1 MTTILR
7 SYWRLSAAAVGLAA
21 ILSACAPNSAKKMTV
36 PSVDSSLA
44 TAEQEKGRYGTLLR
58 LASSTREA
66 GDPAAAVNMYQ
77 QAISLERSRPEAYT
91 LLGYTLIDLQAYDQ
105 AAEIFQQSLERNK
118 DNVTAR
124 LGYAR
129 VLLALKR
136 PESAIPHY
144 EVALRQAPDDIQV
157 YNGLGVAYDLTGD
170 HQTAQTVYR
179 DGLAIAPDSMF
190 LRNNLGLS
198 LALAGE
204 HKDAISLLRMVVDEP
219 GARARNRQNLALAHG
234 LAGDLA
240 AAERISRLDLDE
252 DSVESNLAYFATLS
266 AIDDKRKRAA
276 ALSGQPS
283 SDAEVTDQGEATKP
297 RLTALALGG
306 EGLELALMPTGR
318 WFLNLGDF
326 SNDRQA
332 ASAWRQLRA
341 DHQDLLSSFDRLAG
355 SQQGSQPLLV
365 GPLATVEAA
374 EQLCD
379 NLEGRGQT
387 CRALAL

>member
-1 MTTILR
+1 MTTNLR
-7 SYWRLSAAAVGLAA
+7 SSWRLTAVAVGMAA
-21 ILSACAPNSAKKMTV
+21 ILSACAPNSAKKLTV
-36 PSVDSSLA
+36 PSVDGSLA
-44 TAEQEKGRYGTLLR
+44 AAEQEKGRYGTLLR

-77 QAISLERSRPEAYT
+77 QAIALERSRPEAYT
-91 LLGYTLIDLQAYDQ
+91 LLGNTLIDLEAYDQ
-105 AAEIFQQSLERNK
+105 AAEIFQQSLARDK

-129 VLLALKR
+129 VLLALRR

-144 EVALRQAPDDIQV
+144 EMVLKKAPGDIQIH
-157 YNGLGVAYDLTGD
+157 NGLGVAYDLTGD
-170 HQTAQTVYR
+170 HQTAQRVYR
-179 DGLAIAPDSMF
+179 DGLAIAPDSML

-204 HKDAISLLRMVVDEP
+204 HEDAISLLRMVVDEP

-252 DSVESNLAYFATLS
+252 DSVQSNLAYFAALA
-266 AIDDKRKRAA
+266 AIEDKRKRAA
-276 ALSGQPS
+276 ALSAQPS
-283 SDAEVTDQGEATKP
+283 TGDDGVSPGDATKP
-297 RLTALALGG
+297 RLAALALGG
-306 EGLELALMPTGR
+306 EGIELALMPTGR

-326 SNDRQA
+326 SSDRQA
-332 ASAWRQLRA
+332 ASAWQRLRA

-355 SQQGSQPLLV
+355 AEQGSQPLLV
-365 GPLATVEAA
+365 GPLATSKAA
-374 EQLCD
+374 EQVCG
-379 NLEGRGQT
+379 NLEVRGQS
-387 CRALAL
+387 CKALAL